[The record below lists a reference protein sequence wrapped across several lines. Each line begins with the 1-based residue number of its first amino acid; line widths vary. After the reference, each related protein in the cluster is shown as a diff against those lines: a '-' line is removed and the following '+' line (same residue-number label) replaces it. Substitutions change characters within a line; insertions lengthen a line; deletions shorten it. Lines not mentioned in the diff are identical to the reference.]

1 MCIRDSTD
9 TEFKIKDKYK
19 SFKRLGEKFSLSD
32 GFVAVVCSNEEYD
45 FLYFKDATRRNQ
57 DFEKIIG
64 HRLAYMDL
72 LTTYGLN
79 IVVPGDSE
87 LVPGDVI
94 WVDLGEAHIGAGC
107 LVGKPLVDSMYS
119 QLWLVLSHKIIFD
132 QGEISSVLTI
142 TKDSLA
148 DVNKGID

>member
-1 MCIRDSTD
+1 
-9 TEFKIKDKYK
+9 
-19 SFKRLGEKFSLSD
+19 
-32 GFVAVVCSNEEYD
+32 
-45 FLYFKDATRRNQ
+45 
-57 DFEKIIG
+57 
-64 HRLAYMDL
+64 MDL

-94 WVDLGEAHIGAGC
+94 WVDLGEAHIGAGG
-107 LVGKPLVDSMYS
+107 LEGKPLVESMYS
-119 QLWLVLSHKIIFD
+119 QLWLVLNHKIIFD

>member
-1 MCIRDSTD
+1 MCIRD
-9 TEFKIKDKYK
+9 
-19 SFKRLGEKFSLSD
+19 R
-32 GFVAVVCSNEEYD
+32 
-45 FLYFKDATRRNQ
+45 
-57 DFEKIIG
+57 
-64 HRLAYMDL
+64 
-72 LTTYGLN
+72 N

-94 WVDLGEAHIGAGC
+94 WVDLGEANIGAGGLEGKA
-107 LVGKPLVDSMYS
+107 LVESMFS